1 MAPTFSISA
10 VARAT
15 GLTAHT
21 IRAWEKRYQVTSPD
35 RTKTN
40 RRKYDE
46 GDIERFKLLKRAIG
60 NGHSIGMIA
69 SLTNTELEKIASA
82 TSQSEK
88 PGSDRDYLGACVRAM
103 MDIDSTRLEDELSKA
118 VLVLGIDRFLEE
130 VVVPFLHELD
140 KGWEQ
145 QSISIAQEHL
155 ASALLRTQL
164 DRVRLSIHVPASAP
178 RILVTTPSGQIHEI
192 GALLAAIF
200 AARQGWNVTY
210 LGPNLPAEEI
220 AIAAAKTHS
229 KAVGLSLVYPE
240 NDPLVKSELIKI
252 RQLLPTTPII
262 IGGRAASNYSQT
274 IQAIGAHAVIG
285 EFSLKQ
291 LLHSLS

>member
-1 MAPTFSISA
+1 
-10 VARAT
+10 
-15 GLTAHT
+15 
-21 IRAWEKRYQVTSPD
+21 
-35 RTKTN
+35 
-40 RRKYDE
+40 
-46 GDIERFKLLKRAIG
+46 
-60 NGHSIGMIA
+60 MIA

-252 RQLLPTTPII
+252 RQHNYGYKNHID
-262 IGGRAASNYSQT
+262 ASYLF
-274 IQAIGAHAVIG
+274 HAVCTDSCVQSAFMGRFAALACHGIRACRHRN
-285 EFSLKQ
+285 ERYARCQSQRLFSK
-291 LLHSLS
+291 